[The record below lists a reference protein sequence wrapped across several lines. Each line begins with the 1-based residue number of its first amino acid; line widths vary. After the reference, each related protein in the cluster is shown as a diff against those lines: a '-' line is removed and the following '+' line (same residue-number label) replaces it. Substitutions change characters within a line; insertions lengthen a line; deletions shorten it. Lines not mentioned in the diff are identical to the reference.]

1 MGKTKDSIS
10 WFGEKGK
17 DGVNT
22 VKLAGQAI
30 TAAVCLTAVGVAVGV
45 ANHLIGGHE

>member
-17 DGVNT
+17 DGINT

-30 TAAVCLTAVGVAVGV
+30 TAVVCLTIVGAAVGVAS
-45 ANHLIGGHE
+45 HMFGGGK